1 MAFRHGVY
9 TSEVPTSL
17 ISPVQGEAGL
27 PVIVGTAPIHLA
39 SDEEAMQNVNK
50 PKLIY
55 TYEEAVSQF
64 GFSRDWEKYTLCEF
78 IYSQFA
84 LYGMSPCVLINVL
97 DPSKHKETV
106 SAREYAIVDGEVNLG
121 AEILISDGTFEAVSE
136 AVSLDDDDPD
146 AGETRTTYKRDIDY
160 TLTYD
165 DEGNAILTALA
176 GGALAGKSKIYLTF
190 TKLKPEAVNSYDIIG
205 GVDANTG
212 DYSGFEL
219 VNVVFPKFRLIP
231 GLLGS
236 PKWSEKPEVAAVM
249 RAKAENINGIFTG
262 QAVVDIPC
270 DAEGANVYTEAPEWK
285 TRNNY
290 MAEHQIVCWPKIKLG
305 DDVFHLS
312 TQLIGLMNSVDNDN
326 DAVPYESPS
335 NKLLQMNACVNAA
348 GKEVNLGLEQAN
360 YLNGQGIVTALNWIG
375 GWRAWG
381 NRTGAYPANT
391 DAKDS
396 FIPVRRMFDWIRND
410 FIQMFWQEVDGP
422 MTPRLIRKIVNSY
435 NVRLNGLQ
443 ARGMLLGGRI
453 EFLSSENPMTD
464 LLSGILR
471 FHIYFTPPM
480 PTEQI
485 EGIAELDP
493 DYLETLFVA

>member
-17 ISPVQGEAGL
+17 VSPVQGEAGL

-39 SDEEAMQNVNK
+39 SGEDAIKNVNK
-50 PKLIY
+50 PQLIY
-55 TYEEAVSQF
+55 SYDEAVSMF

-84 LYGMSPCVLINVL
+84 LFAMSPCVLINVL

-106 SAREYAIVDGEVNLG
+106 SSRKYEIADGEINLG
-121 AEILISDGTFEAVSE
+121 SDVIISGNFEAASSDE
-136 AVSLDDDDPD
+136 DTKTIYSRETDYSLS
-146 AGETRTTYKRDIDY
+146 
-160 TLTYD
+160 YD
-165 DEGNAILTALA
+165 DNGNAILSVIT
-176 GGALAGKSKIYLTF
+176 GGALSGKTQVYLTF
-190 TKLKPEAVNSYDIIG
+190 SKLKPDAVTSYDIIG
-205 GVDANTG
+205 GVDASTG

-219 VNVVFPKFRLIP
+219 VNAVFPKFRLIP

-236 PKWSEKPEVAAVM
+236 PKFSEKPEVAAVM

-270 DAEGANVYTEAPEWK
+270 DSEGADVYTEAPEWK
-285 TRNNY
+285 NRNNY

-312 TQLIGLMNSVDNDN
+312 TQLIGLMNSVDNSNEDI
-326 DAVPYESPS
+326 PYESPS
-335 NKLLQMNACVNAA
+335 NHLLQMNACVNAA
-348 GKEVNLGLEQAN
+348 GKEINLGFEQAN

-381 NRTGAYPANT
+381 NRTACYPSNT
-391 DAKDS
+391 DVKDC
-396 FIPVRRMFDWIRND
+396 FIPVRRMFDWVRNN
-410 FIQMFWQEVDGP
+410 FIQMFWQQVDAP
-422 MTPRLIRKIVNSY
+422 MTKRLIQTIINSY

-443 ARGMLLGGRI
+443 AREMLLGGRI
-453 EFLSSENPMTD
+453 EFLSTENPATD

-471 FHIYFTPPM
+471 FHIYFTPPV
-480 PTEQI
+480 PAEQI
-485 EGIAELDP
+485 VGIVEFDP
-493 DYLETLFVA
+493 DYLETLFS